1 MKKYCKFY
9 DFKIVKNINNNIME
23 QNLIKILKLVK
34 DLGVSSKT
42 LLN

>member
-1 MKKYCKFY
+1 
-9 DFKIVKNINNNIME
+9 ME

-42 LLN
+42 LLNWKYKGKTEEIVKQLKND

>member
-1 MKKYCKFY
+1 
-9 DFKIVKNINNNIME
+9 ME

-42 LLN
+42 LLNWKYYI